1 MTSNSGHP
9 NFAYKSVISAMK
21 QTANAS
27 HICHFIPYAS
37 KTTMSDPVKQHGFS
51 AVPANPETVFQDA
64 DLKAKG
70 SPVAIAVSETPTPA
84 TPLARRV
91 DEYCRKSLPKPVYLH
106 SLRVYHLGLAM
117 KRYVAPDWEFSD
129 ETYFL
134 ACLLHDVGGTP
145 ENLRATFLSHEFF
158 AGYLTLDLLQNDSA
172 GGNAVASKP
181 QAESVAEAIIRHQDL
196 CQTGSLTA
204 MGQILQLATI
214 FGV

>member
-1 MTSNSGHP
+1 
-9 NFAYKSVISAMK
+9 
-21 QTANAS
+21 
-27 HICHFIPYAS
+27 
-37 KTTMSDPVKQHGFS
+37 MSDPVKQHGFS